1 MFCDEWLK
9 VDALLQK
16 KLKELQN
23 LDQESELLIAEA
35 EQQGEITPLLK
46 QKMNLSLEK
55 YEKLASEVAE
65 LKKQAKALKTK
76 NSQGKN

>member
-9 VDALLQK
+9 IDALLQE
-16 KLKELQN
+16 KLKRLRN
-23 LDQESELLIAEA
+23 LDQERELLIAEA

-55 YEKLASEVAE
+55 YEKLASEVAN
-65 LKKQAKALKTK
+65 LKKQAKALKTT
-76 NSQGKN
+76 NSQGE

>member
-9 VDALLQK
+9 IDALLQE
-16 KLKELQN
+16 KLKRLRN

-55 YEKLASEVAE
+55 YEKLASEVAK
-65 LKKQAKALKTK
+65 LKKQAKALKTA
-76 NSQGKN
+76 NNT

>member
-1 MFCDEWLK
+1 MFSDEWLK
-9 VDALLQK
+9 IDALLQE

-23 LDQESELLIAEA
+23 LDQERELLIAEA

-55 YEKLASEVAE
+55 YEKLASEVAN
-65 LKKQAKALKTK
+65 LKKQAKALKTT
-76 NSQGKN
+76 NSQGE